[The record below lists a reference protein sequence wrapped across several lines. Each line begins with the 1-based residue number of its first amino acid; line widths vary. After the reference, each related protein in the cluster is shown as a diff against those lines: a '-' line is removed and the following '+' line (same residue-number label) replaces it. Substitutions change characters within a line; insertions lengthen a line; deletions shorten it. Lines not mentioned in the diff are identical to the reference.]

1 MTTGHDDDVKLT
13 EFLKLRDNDCLRT
26 MTKPQIFA
34 TTFFLILHP
43 KTLKEILP
51 YIGKSSK
58 YALLY
63 GY

>member
-1 MTTGHDDDVKLT
+1 MILYFFKDDD
-13 EFLKLRDNDCLRT
+13 DNDCLR
-26 MTKPQIFA
+26 MTNYDDDKTPK
-34 TTFFLILHP
+34 FLGFHFSTIHP